1 MSKQFGG
8 SYGSLTRHSEVA
20 AQHLTPDPRAS
31 AACRDRTYHGLIYRQ
46 PTPPGVLVG
55 MQTDLFNVPRFYST
69 NYHYPL
75 AGHGGLPFQSG

>member
-1 MSKQFGG
+1 
-8 SYGSLTRHSEVA
+8 
-20 AQHLTPDPRAS
+20 
-31 AACRDRTYHGLIYRQ
+31 
-46 PTPPGVLVG
+46 VLVG